1 MSCILHDAPPVD
13 DTGAGDATGGV
24 ATTGVGDATLWRWEM
39 PDWRR
44 RGALDWS
51 PPLLLAD
58 EKLANGAAAALPL
71 LAHFAHDFSFFLGSA
86 L

>member
-1 MSCILHDAPPVD
+1 
-13 DTGAGDATGGV
+13 DATGGV
-24 ATTGVGDATLWRWEM
+24 ATTGVGDATLWRCDATLWRWEM

-51 PPLLLAD
+51 PALLLAD
-58 EKLANGAAAALPL
+58 EKLANGAGELPL
-71 LAHFAHDFSFFLGSA
+71 LAHFAHDFSCFLGSA